1 MMLLF
6 VIVSQ
11 LRKYEEWMVVGI
23 WLAIGNLH
31 LDVFSGV
38 FHLFAP
44 GGVQAV
50 CCAHAGPIVSIGCCA
65 LASRDLRLVW

>member
-1 MMLLF
+1 MPAMMLLF
-6 VIVSQ
+6 VIVFQ

-31 LDVFSGV
+31 LDVFSGI
-38 FHLFAP
+38 FNLFAP

-50 CCAHAGPIVSIGCCA
+50 CCARTLGIEHRPSLNGTKYRS
-65 LASRDLRLVW
+65 S